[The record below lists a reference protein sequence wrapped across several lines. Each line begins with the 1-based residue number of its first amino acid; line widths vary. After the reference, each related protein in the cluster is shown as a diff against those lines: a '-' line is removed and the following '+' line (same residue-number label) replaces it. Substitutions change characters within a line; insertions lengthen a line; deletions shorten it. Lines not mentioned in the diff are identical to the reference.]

1 MIAGGNYLAFKGFLY
16 KRLAKLAEVAPKK
29 DIENAEELNYI
40 RTISENQVENNRK
53 LNEMHQE
60 GK

>member
-1 MIAGGNYLAFKGFLY
+1 MSFLY